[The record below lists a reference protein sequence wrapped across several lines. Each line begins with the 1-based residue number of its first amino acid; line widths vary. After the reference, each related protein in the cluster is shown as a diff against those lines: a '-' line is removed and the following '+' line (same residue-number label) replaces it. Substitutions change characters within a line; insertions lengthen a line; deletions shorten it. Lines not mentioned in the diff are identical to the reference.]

1 MSEELFEKIKTKDVK
16 TGVIGLGYVGLP
28 LAVKL
33 AEADLNVLGIDVD
46 EDKVKQ
52 LNQGNSYVLDVPDNE
67 LQKVVDS
74 GDFSATTD
82 YSRLAECDA
91 ISICVPTPLRKT
103 KDPDTSYIIS
113 VVDELVKY
121 MTKDTLVIL
130 ESTTYPGT
138 TEELI
143 QSRLEEELDFTVGE
157 DFYLC
162 FSPERVDPGNEEYD
176 TQNTPKV
183 IGGTTEKGLKLA
195 KELYGAFSEEIV
207 PVSSTKVAET
217 VKLLENTFRSVNIGL
232 VNEMA
237 MMCERMGIDV
247 WEVIEAAATKP
258 FGFMPFYPGPGIG
271 GHCIPLD
278 PMYLS
283 WKAKTYDFYNEFID
297 LASNV
302 NGNMPRFTVRKIA
315 DILNEVEKP
324 IKGSKILILGMAYKA
339 DVDDLRESPGLELY
353 RLLENKG
360 AEVDYYDPHAE
371 SFDNAGEIV
380 YSIELTAD
388 KLKSY
393 DCAVLATAH
402 SAFDYEWIAEH
413 ADVILD
419 TRNAF
424 NGIENK
430 NIYKLGAP
438 LDSSEKVSPL
448 FREEEL

>member
-1 MSEELFEKIKTKDVK
+1 MSDKLTKKIKAKNIL

-33 AEADLNVLGIDVD
+33 AEADIDVLGIDVD

-52 LNQGNSYVLDVPDNE
+52 LNQGSSYVLDVPDDE
-67 LQKVVDS
+67 LHKVVDS
-74 GDFSATTD
+74 GKFSATTD
-82 YSRLAECDA
+82 YSRLSKCDA

-103 KDPDTSYIIS
+103 KDPDTTYIIS

-121 MTKDTLVIL
+121 LTQDTLVIL

-143 QSRLEEELDFTVGE
+143 QSRLEKELDYKVGE
-157 DFYLC
+157 DLFLC

-195 KELYGAFSEEIV
+195 RELYGSFSEQIV

-283 WKAKTYDFYNEFID
+283 WKAKTYDFYNKFID
-297 LASNV
+297 LASDI
-302 NGNMPRFTVRKIA
+302 NGNMPRFTVHKIA
-315 DILNEVEKP
+315 DILNDAEKP

-339 DVDDLRESPGLELY
+339 DIDDLRESPGLELY

-360 AEVDYYDPHAE
+360 AIMDYHDPYAE
-371 SFDNAGEIV
+371 KFDNRGEIV
-380 YSIELTAD
+380 HSIELTAD
-388 KLKSY
+388 NLADY
-393 DCAVLATAH
+393 DCAVLATDH
-402 SAFDYEWIAEH
+402 SNYDYTWIAEN
-413 ADVILD
+413 ASLILD

-424 NGIENK
+424 NGIESE

-438 LDSSEKVSPL
+438 LNQPAEVSPL
-448 FREEEL
+448 FKQEE

>member
-143 QSRLEEELDFTVGE
+143 QSRLEEELDFTVG
-157 DFYLC
+157 
-162 FSPERVDPGNEEYD
+162 
-176 TQNTPKV
+176 
-183 IGGTTEKGLKLA
+183 
-195 KELYGAFSEEIV
+195 
-207 PVSSTKVAET
+207 
-217 VKLLENTFRSVNIGL
+217 
-232 VNEMA
+232 
-237 MMCERMGIDV
+237 
-247 WEVIEAAATKP
+247 
-258 FGFMPFYPGPGIG
+258 
-271 GHCIPLD
+271 
-278 PMYLS
+278 
-283 WKAKTYDFYNEFID
+283 
-297 LASNV
+297 
-302 NGNMPRFTVRKIA
+302 
-315 DILNEVEKP
+315 
-324 IKGSKILILGMAYKA
+324 
-339 DVDDLRESPGLELY
+339 
-353 RLLENKG
+353 
-360 AEVDYYDPHAE
+360 
-371 SFDNAGEIV
+371 
-380 YSIELTAD
+380 
-388 KLKSY
+388 
-393 DCAVLATAH
+393 
-402 SAFDYEWIAEH
+402 
-413 ADVILD
+413 
-419 TRNAF
+419 
-424 NGIENK
+424 
-430 NIYKLGAP
+430 
-438 LDSSEKVSPL
+438 
-448 FREEEL
+448 